1 MTIKYIN
8 PADLKLPRVY
18 FTEFDRITYSQ
29 VAWTAEDVAEIK
41 RELERKVKLLS
52 LIKGVVIIAA
62 SHLFESELA
71 REFITENPA
80 VMALLSPIIHLTVN
94 VRSFLGLIL
103 ISIEQEKG

>member
-1 MTIKYIN
+1 MAIKYIN
-8 PADLKLPRVY
+8 PAELKLPRVY

-41 RELERKVKLLS
+41 RDLERKVKLLS

-71 REFITENPA
+71 REFITENP
-80 VMALLSPIIHLTVN
+80 VVLKEGIVLL
-94 VRSFLGLIL
+94 LIE
-103 ISIEQEKG
+103 INMSMIEKDDYVKR